1 MSKESAN
8 RFMDDLKSNASL
20 KKRLDDLL
28 NRNDNLSDKDKKE
41 KIVKFANNEGYDV
54 NISDFDTASG
64 EISDDDLFNVAGG
77 RTVGGDHGCYCFGSD
92 CSAFF
97 T

>member
-8 RFMDDLKSNASL
+8 KFMDDLKSNASL

-28 NRNDNLSDKDKKE
+28 NKNDNLSEKDKKE

-54 NISDFDTASG
+54 NINDFDTSSG

-77 RTVGGDHGCYCFGSD
+77 RTTTSEHGCYCFGSD